1 MPILEFQHVSKVY
14 NNTTKAL
21 DDLSFSVKEG
31 EFLSIIGPSG
41 AGKPEKDDSLD
52 LSV

>member
-31 EFLSIIGPSG
+31 EFLSARRP
-41 AGKPEKDDSLD
+41 KR
-52 LSV
+52 SVQTLQRRKGL